1 MRYFYARVSTK
12 DQSLGRQL
20 EAAKASYK
28 GEYDEVFCDKKSGAN
43 FNRPEYQ
50 RMKSLLQPGDEV
62 VIKSLDRLGR
72 NKVGLRDELKDL
84 HDRGAIVRILDVPTT
99 LTNFP
104 VGQEWIFD
112 MVNNIMLEV
121 LGSIAQQELDTLHTR
136 MREGIE
142 AMPLDAEGYRISSRT
157 GRRAGREYIEVP
169 LFPEIYERYKNGEF
183 TADTASEELG
193 ISRRKFFNMAK
204 EMKSGLQ

>member
-1 MRYFYARVSTK
+1 MRYFYARVSTQ
-12 DQSLGRQL
+12 DQNLNRQL
-20 EAAKASYK
+20 EAAKAVYN
-28 GEYDEVFCDKKSGAN
+28 GEYDEVFCDRRTGAN

-50 RMKSLLQPGDEV
+50 RMKSLIQPGDEI
-62 VIKSLDRLGR
+62 VIKDLDRLGR
-72 NKVGLRDELKDL
+72 NKEALRDELKDL
-84 HDRGAIVRILDVPTT
+84 KERGARVRILNIPTT
-99 LTNFP
+99 LADFP
-104 VGQEWIFD
+104 EGQEWMFD

-121 LGSIAQQELDTLHTR
+121 LGAIAQNELDTLHRR

-169 LFPEIYERYKNGEF
+169 QFAEIYSKYKKGEY